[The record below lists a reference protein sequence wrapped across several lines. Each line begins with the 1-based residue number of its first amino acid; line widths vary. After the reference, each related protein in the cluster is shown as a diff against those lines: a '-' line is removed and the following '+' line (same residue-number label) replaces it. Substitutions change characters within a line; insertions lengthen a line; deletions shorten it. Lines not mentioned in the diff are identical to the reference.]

1 MFLGLLSSSAQ
12 LVTEN
17 ETSLS
22 LSLELVLS
30 IIAIIISILS
40 VLFEYL
46 WNQKIN
52 RTNLEADFFKD
63 IYGDYLMHKI
73 PEARN
78 VIHYNNQIVSDTE
91 DLIEV
96 LNDIRRASLFY
107 KYKDKK
113 FYKDLCGKLGIL
125 EDKLVEKADKTL
137 DNDDY
142 SDFIQEIN
150 SYIEDIYNII
160 MNKYIGKNKIRIH
173 KK

>member
-1 MFLGLLSSSAQ
+1 MFFCLLATSAQ
-12 LVTEN
+12 PIPEN
-17 ETSLS
+17 KTV

-30 IIAIIISILS
+30 ILAIVISILS
-40 VLFEYL
+40 VFFEYL
-46 WNQKIN
+46 WTQKIN

-63 IYGDYLMHKI
+63 IYGDFLMKKV

-78 VIHYNNQIVSDTE
+78 YIHYNNQLVSDTE
-91 DLIEV
+91 NLIDV

-113 FYKDLCGKLGIL
+113 FYNDLCEQLRKL
-125 EDKLVEKADKTL
+125 EDILVTKTDKML

-150 SYIEDIYNII
+150 AGIESIYNII
-160 MNKYIGKNKIRIH
+160 MNRYIGKRKTSVIR
-173 KK
+173 